1 LTLIGIVVVMALMS
15 WQLTLVTMAS
25 APIVMLS
32 MGYLGKQ
39 MRRAY
44 RNVQQELARVNAGVE
59 QGVSGKRVVQSLA
72 QESFTLEQF
81 ESLSVRN
88 MKANLRV
95 SLLFAA
101 VFPTMTI
108 TNTLGAVLVLGYG
121 EVLVAAGAIT
131 VGVLL
136 AFFAYVFRFF
146 GPLRE
151 LSLVYNSLQ
160 SAAAALHRIGEYMR
174 LEPAIAEP
182 ANPQRPQEGFAGELA
197 LEGVTFAYDEE
208 PVLRDVNLHIAAGET
223 VALVGPTGAGKST
236 LASLLARLYDPQQGR
251 IAIDGV
257 DVRSVALEELRRLVM
272 LIPQDVY
279 LFPDSIRENI
289 RYGNPQASDEQI
301 QEAARR
307 AQAHEFIAKL
317 PAGYDTTV
325 GEGGALLSGGQR
337 QLVAFARALLANPRV
352 LILDEAVTATANVD
366 AYTEALIQ
374 RAMQEIAQDRTM
386 VIIAHRFSTLR
397 MANRIVVIE
406 DGRVEGEGSH
416 AELIERNAVYQ
427 RLYQRQ
433 WASAQGDAAGAEAEA
448 QGSNRLPLAH
458 GQSQRSLRMTRRE
471 A

>member
-1 LTLIGIVVVMALMS
+1 
-15 WQLTLVTMAS
+15 
-25 APIVMLS
+25 
-32 MGYLGKQ
+32 
-39 MRRAY
+39 
-44 RNVQQELARVNAGVE
+44 
-59 QGVSGKRVVQSLA
+59 
-72 QESFTLEQF
+72 
-81 ESLSVRN
+81 
-88 MKANLRV
+88 
-95 SLLFAA
+95 
-101 VFPTMTI
+101 
-108 TNTLGAVLVLGYG
+108 
-121 EVLVAAGAIT
+121 
-131 VGVLL
+131 
-136 AFFAYVFRFF
+136 VFRFF

-236 LASLLARLYDPQQGR
+236 LARLLARLYDPQQGR
-251 IAIDGV
+251 IAMDGV

-307 AQAHEFIAKL
+307 AQAHEFIARL

-433 WASAQGDAAGAEAEA
+433 WASAQGDAAGADAEA
-448 QGSNRLPLAH
+448 QGADPLLVA
-458 GQSQRSLRMTRRE
+458 RS
-471 A
+471 